1 MRTALE
7 CYSQKINTRRFLSIS
22 LLLSQAVPVNPAL
35 HTQVPLTHVP
45 LPLHGK
51 FRCATSTASATSLNA
66 APLGQVRMEQ
76 SPPVNPLL
84 QEQIPSGVH
93 VPFREHLFGHPMQQG
108 SAKDDSIVA
117 DTKISALMDGS
128 Y

>member
-1 MRTALE
+1 M
-7 CYSQKINTRRFLSIS
+7 SIS

-35 HTQVPLTHVP
+35 HTQVPSTHDP

-51 FRCATSTASATSLNA
+51 FRCATSTVSATSLNA

-93 VPFREHLFGHPMQQG
+93 VPFREHLFGHPMQHG
-108 SAKDDSIVA
+108 SAKDNIVA
-117 DTKISALMDGS
+117 DTKKSALMDGR